1 MYVGHLGFALGA
13 KGMRRTVPLWLLV
26 LATQAC
32 DWGDALLLVVAPHLR
47 DRASEMWTHSIPAVL
62 VLALA
67 FGLAYLLVKRDAAG
81 AALLG
86 GVVISHVLADYLTG
100 LKPTWPGGPMIG
112 LGLYGHPRWDVAI
125 EALVIVVGWLVYMR
139 VVPRE
144 RTSLRAA
151 WVMLGTLVVL
161 QILAGA
167 AFEYE
172 VNGGRPASGMR
183 VERGVQG

>member
-13 KGMRRTVPLWLLV
+13 KGMRRSVPLWLLV

-32 DWGDALLLVVAPHLR
+32 DWGDAVLLVIAPHLH

-62 VLALA
+62 LLALA
-67 FGLAYLLVKRDAAG
+67 FAGAYLLVRRDAAG

-125 EALVIVVGWLVYMR
+125 EAFVIVVGWLVYMR
-139 VVPRE
+139 VVPKE

-172 VNGGRPASGMR
+172 VNGGQPEIGMR
-183 VERGVQG
+183 VEQGDQG